1 MRPELAFVFLFSVA
15 TAVAIAARRW
25 KVPYTV
31 ALVVAGTALGAS
43 HLVTPPH
50 LTKDLLFA
58 LFLPGLVFEA
68 AYHLEARA
76 FWRNKLAVNALAVP
90 GLVAAMALTAA
101 ILVPLANG
109 LHFVEGFGLA
119 HGLVFGAIIV
129 ATDPVAVVG
138 LFKSLGAPKRLATLV
153 EGESLVNDG
162 TAAVVFSLVLA
173 AVAGGGPFSAAGA
186 ALDFVRVVGLGGVA
200 GALVGLA
207 ASEVIRRVDDPMIE
221 ITLTTVAAYGSFAA
235 AEHFHV
241 SGIIATL
248 VAGMLCGNYAA
259 RTGMSPSTRVAVETF
274 WEYVAFAL
282 NSTVFLL
289 IGFEVDAGRLLASW
303 LPIVAAFAAA
313 ALGRAA
319 VVAGVVALLGRTRE
333 AVPWRWAPVLTWGGL
348 RGGLSMVLAL
358 GLPQGFPHRDL
369 LVTMT
374 YGVVLLSILVQG
386 LTMGPLLRRLGLSG
400 GGPAHAA
407 YELHRGAARAAQAA
421 LEALS
426 RLERQGAT
434 QRDVL
439 GALRGEYRA
448 RLTEAERAIDA
459 LHLEAAELREAEAE
473 AARRGLLAAEKDA
486 LLEARRQGLIGDE
499 ASERL
504 LADVDARLV
513 ELEES
518 GPPPS
523 APRAGRQL
531 TTR

>member
-1 MRPELAFVFLFSVA
+1 MRPELTFVFLFSVA
-15 TAVAIAARRW
+15 TAVAIAARRF

-31 ALVVAGTALGAS
+31 ALVVAGTALGSA
-43 HLVTPPH
+43 HFVTPPH

-68 AYHLEARA
+68 AYHLQARS
-76 FWRNKLAVNALAVP
+76 FWRNKLAIHSLAVP

-101 ILVPLANG
+101 LLVPLAGG
-109 LHFVEGFGLA
+109 LHFVEDFRLA

-173 AVAGGGPFSAAGA
+173 AVAGGGNEFSAAGA
-186 ALDFVRVVGLGGVA
+186 ALDFVRVVGLGGLA
-200 GALVGLA
+200 GALVGFA

-241 SGIIATL
+241 SGIIAAL

-259 RTGMSPSTRVAVETF
+259 HTGMSPTTRVAVETF

-282 NSTVFLL
+282 NSAVFLL
-289 IGFEVDAGRLLASW
+289 IGFEVDAGRLFASW
-303 LPIVAAFAAA
+303 LPIVAAFVAAA
-313 ALGRAA
+313 AGRAA
-319 VVAGVVALLGRTRE
+319 VVAAVVALLGRTRE

-358 GLPQGFPHRDL
+358 GLPPGFPHRDL

-400 GGPAHAA
+400 AGPAHEA
-407 YELHRGAARAAQAA
+407 YEVHRGAAWAAQAA
-421 LEALS
+421 LDALG
-426 RLERQGAT
+426 RLERRGAAH
-434 QRDVL
+434 RDVV
-439 GALRGEYRA
+439 GALRGEYQA
-448 RLTEAERAIDA
+448 RLAEAERAVDA

-486 LLEARRQGLIGDE
+486 LLDARRQGLVGDE
-499 ASERL
+499 AFERL

-513 ELEES
+513 ELEEG
-518 GPPPS
+518 GPAS
-523 APRAGRQL
+523 APAAPPVGASS
-531 TTR
+531 